1 MKKIKVS
8 EATGVVLDY
17 LVARAEGLDV
27 VIDPVEDQ
35 VSRFK
40 ATLALDGVIYPDD
53 VIETVVSNMKPILR
67 IKGSYGINLETVP
80 KYSTDWAQGGPV
92 IQTERIDI
100 LNRLHKPWLCEA
112 EVLVAPATRVKGRGP
127 TPLIA
132 AMRCYV
138 ISKLGEE
145 VEVPD
150 ALT

>member
-8 EATGVVLDY
+8 EATGQVLDA
-17 LVARAEGLDV
+17 LVALAHGYTNLRRNVHRFDSSWIMNPPPRSGYGQVRLKDLD
-27 VIDPVEDQ
+27 
-35 VSRFK
+35 
-40 ATLALDGVIYPDD
+40 
-53 VIETVVSNMKPILR
+53 
-67 IKGSYGINLETVP
+67 
-80 KYSTDWAQGGPV
+80 YSTDWSIGGLI

>member
-1 MKKIKVS
+1 MKKVKVS
-8 EATGVVLDY
+8 EAEGKVLDA
-17 LVARAEGLDV
+17 LVAQVQGYTNLRRNVHRFDNSWIMNPPPRSGYGQVRLKDLD
-27 VIDPVEDQ
+27 
-35 VSRFK
+35 
-40 ATLALDGVIYPDD
+40 
-53 VIETVVSNMKPILR
+53 
-67 IKGSYGINLETVP
+67 
-80 KYSTDWAQGGPV
+80 YSTDWSIGGPV